1 MKCKT
6 QSAKCSLKN
15 PACSAVHLSET
26 SYTTSHT
33 LSPCPQKS
41 TGRFPAPWTGEPT
54 GMLSVRLYCV
64 LMQFLRR
71 LTPRTASGAWKEAST
86 KQQRMTLSKRMRL
99 GLKGATPCSSA
110 LWCTF
115 GHLTRQWWWNG
126 TLASDRDY
134 HSGTELCTGKQ
145 AGQGPS
151 NLGNKLGLDS
161 GCSCP
166 CWGSA
171 LGKSQAPHR
180 WAFA

>member
-86 KQQRMTLSKRMRL
+86 KQQRMTLSNRMRL
-99 GLKGATPCSSA
+99 GLKGATPCSSFKCSFCSSIASNFYQSFRLVA
-110 LWCTF
+110 LF
-115 GHLTRQWWWNG
+115 RLR
-126 TLASDRDY
+126 
-134 HSGTELCTGKQ
+134 
-145 AGQGPS
+145 
-151 NLGNKLGLDS
+151 
-161 GCSCP
+161 
-166 CWGSA
+166 
-171 LGKSQAPHR
+171 SQQHWR
-180 WAFA
+180 RRRL